1 MTEAKRENEVSI
13 VIAEDDDGQALLI
26 KEYLEEAGI
35 KNRIMRFSDG
45 QQVLDFF
52 GGILNDASG
61 TVFENAYLVLLDI
74 RMPKVDG
81 TEVLK
86 FLKGHERLKRIPV
99 IMLTTTDDP
108 REVEKC
114 YEAGCNFYITK
125 PMDFSL
131 FAETLK
137 RLGLFLKVVSVS
149 TP

>member
-1 MTEAKRENEVSI
+1 MPYGKSEKEISI
-13 VIAEDDDGQALLI
+13 IIAEDDDGQALLI
-26 KEYLEEAGI
+26 KEYLEEAGV
-35 KNRIMRFSDG
+35 KNNMTRFSDG
-45 QQVLDFF
+45 QQVIDFF
-52 GGILNDASG
+52 NGILNDLNG
-61 TVFENAYLVLLDI
+61 KIFENAYLILLDI

-81 TEVLK
+81 IEVLK
-86 FLKGHERLKRIPV
+86 FLKGDERLKKMPV

-149 TP
+149 AP

>member
-1 MTEAKRENEVSI
+1 MPDGKTENEVNI
-13 VIAEDDDGQALLI
+13 IIAEDDDGQALLI

-35 KNRIMRFSDG
+35 KNKITRFSDG
-45 QQVLDFF
+45 QQVVDFF
-52 GGILNDASG
+52 NEVLSESNGAA
-61 TVFENAYLVLLDI
+61 FENAYLILLDI

-86 FLKGHERLKRIPV
+86 FLKANERLKRIPV

-114 YEAGCNFYITK
+114 YELGCNFYITK

-149 TP
+149 RR

>member
-1 MTEAKRENEVSI
+1 MPEGKNENEVNI
-13 VIAEDDDGQALLI
+13 IIAEDDDGQALLI

-35 KNRIMRFSDG
+35 KNNIIRFSDG
-45 QQVLDFF
+45 QQVVDFF
-52 GGILNDASG
+52 NEILAAAKG
-61 TVFENAYLVLLDI
+61 PVFESAYLILLDI

-86 FLKGHERLKRIPV
+86 FLKENERLKRIPV
-99 IMLTTTDDP
+99 MMLTTTDDP

-114 YEAGCNFYITK
+114 YELGCNFYITK

-137 RLGLFLKVVSVS
+137 RLGLFLKVVSIARF
-149 TP
+149 